1 MTNTDHEPRK
11 AQPGATVFM
20 TRATGAVTV
29 GIALAY
35 TLTGYRGAGTVL
47 FWAPALVFGAAAFR
61 TFRRSS
67 RSS

>member
-1 MTNTDHEPRK
+1 MTNTDQEPPRR
-11 AQPGATVFM
+11 QPRATVFM

-29 GIALAY
+29 GIAMAY
-35 TLTGYRGAGTVL
+35 TLAGYRGAGTVL
-47 FWAPALVFGAAAFR
+47 FWAPALVFAAAAFR

>member
-1 MTNTDHEPRK
+1 
-11 AQPGATVFM
+11 M

-29 GIALAY
+29 GIAMAY
-35 TLTGYRGAGTVL
+35 TLAGYRGAGTVL
-47 FWAPALVFGAAAFR
+47 FWAPALVFAAAAFR